1 MLASHSAMPSYDAP
15 LCDTYR
21 PRPALQDY
29 SVADRMDDLD
39 DSGRDSVDNSLHNS
53 HNSPS
58 DKGCSTYSSSS
69 RTTSSEDSPT

>member
-1 MLASHSAMPSYDAP
+1 MLASHSAMPSDDDAP

-29 SVADRMDDLD
+29 SVADRMDDVD
-39 DSGRDSVDNSLHNS
+39 DSGRDSVDKSLYNS
-53 HNSPS
+53 HSPS
-58 DKGCSTYSSSS
+58 DKGCSTYSNSS

>member
-1 MLASHSAMPSYDAP
+1 MLASHSAMPSYDAL

-29 SVADRMDDLD
+29 SVADRLDDAG
-39 DSGRDSVDNSLHNS
+39 DSGRGSVDNSQHNS
-53 HNSPS
+53 HSPS
-58 DKGCSTYSSSS
+58 DKGCSTYSNSS

>member
-1 MLASHSAMPSYDAP
+1 MLASHSAMPSCDAP

-29 SVADRMDDLD
+29 SVADRMDDVD

-53 HNSPS
+53 QRPN
-58 DKGCSTYSSSS
+58 DMGCSTYSNSS
-69 RTTSSEDSPT
+69 RTTSSEGNPT